1 MYFDAEESG
10 KTCHYDFGWLF
21 PDDEVEPQISRCV
34 AMDHGPEDNA
44 LQTSV
49 RSGWGDGGRSEAFPR
64 WKGLRVPNPGSPAQ
78 QPLTPGA
85 GGGVKCPPGVGAAQA
100 WETGSRRSACWV
112 TVPSDEGGPLG
123 RHRASF
129 PKATCLDFRADC

>member
-1 MYFDAEESG
+1 MEGPKGAEPREPRPAA
-10 KTCHYDFGWLF
+10 
-21 PDDEVEPQISRCV
+21 PDS
-34 AMDHGPEDNA
+34 
-44 LQTSV
+44 
-49 RSGWGDGGRSEAFPR
+49 WG
-64 WKGLRVPNPGSPAQ
+64 
-78 QPLTPGA
+78 